1 MFPHCFRPKTTLTV
15 GGSEMAI
22 KQLTLPGELVKKS
35 NQLVRSKIVIAS
47 VDASR
52 ILANLIA
59 CINSADI
66 EFNEVYKVA
75 IKDFFPDKS
84 GRGYF
89 RVKSICKDLIYAHA
103 EIENIGVTKERL
115 RLIPFFRQIDYENG
129 IVYAEFNSN
138 MKHLLLE
145 LKQCFTEYNLI
156 EYLRLPSTYSQ
167 RIFEILKSWDKKQ
180 EVTITVED
188 MHRMLNT
195 PESFKANFKD
205 FRRFVLEKAHRDI
218 TSKTDLYYEWEA
230 IKKGRAVV
238 SIRFIFSRK
247 RALPVANAK
256 ETSAQEKQSKKSD
269 KAFLAAVACRKE
281 RGPACEGGCQKENIC
296 EICRRFRV

>member
-1 MFPHCFRPKTTLTV
+1 
-15 GGSEMAI
+15 MAI

-66 EFNEVYKVA
+66 EFNEVYKIA
-75 IKDFFPDKS
+75 IKDFFSDKS

-103 EIENIGVTKERL
+103 EIENIRETKERL
-115 RLIPFFRQIDYENG
+115 SLIPFFRQIDYDNG
-129 IVYAEFNSN
+129 IIHAEFNSN
-138 MKHLLLE
+138 MKQLLLE
-145 LKQCFTEYNLI
+145 LKKCFTEYNLI

-180 EVTITVED
+180 EVIITVED

-195 PESFKANFKD
+195 PESFKSNFKD
-205 FRRFVLEKAHRDI
+205 FRRFVLEKAHKDI
-218 TSKTDLYYEWEA
+218 LKHTNLYYEWEP

-238 SIRFIFSRK
+238 SIRFIFTKK
-247 RALPVANAK
+247 RALPVSKSK
-256 ETSAQEKQSKKSD
+256 ETAVQEKQSKKNREL
-269 KAFLAAVACRKE
+269 FLAAMACYKE
-281 RGPACEGGCQKENIC
+281 RGPACEGGRQKESVC
-296 EICRRFRV
+296 ELCRRLNG